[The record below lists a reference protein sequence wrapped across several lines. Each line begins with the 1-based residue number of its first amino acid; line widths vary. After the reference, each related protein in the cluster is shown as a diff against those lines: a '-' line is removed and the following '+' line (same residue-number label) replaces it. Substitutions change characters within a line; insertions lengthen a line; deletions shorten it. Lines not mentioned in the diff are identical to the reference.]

1 MDSRQH
7 VFISHSSQDQ
17 AWAQGVCDALEAAG
31 LRCWLAPRDMAAGV
45 DWPAQ
50 IVEAIANA
58 ALMVLILS
66 EPANRSPQVLRE
78 VDRAVNNGVNVLAL
92 RIGDFPLSRNL
103 EYFISMCHWL
113 DAVGVTQ
120 AECIRQVCANA
131 QAILAKGGAPSPA
144 QTFSAGVRPEP
155 LRAVDAVPI
164 PAAPPAGVQDPEFLK
179 GIESALAQ
187 HLGPIARH
195 LVRQAAAAAPSH
207 QALVASLATELA
219 TEAERQHF
227 LRRCRGLS

>member
-7 VFISHSSQDQ
+7 VFISHSNQDQ
-17 AWAQGVCDALEAAG
+17 AWAQGVCDAFEASG
-31 LRCWLAPRDMAAGV
+31 LRCWMAPRDMAAGV

-78 VDRAVNNGVNVLAL
+78 VDRAVNHGVNVLAL

-113 DAVGVTQ
+113 DAVGLTQ
-120 AECIRQVCANA
+120 EECIRQVCVNA
-131 QAILAKGGAPSPA
+131 QAILAKGSGPAPA
-144 QTFSAGVRPEP
+144 LTFAPPRPLP
-155 LRAVDAVPI
+155 LRAVDADPVP
-164 PAAPPAGVQDPEFLK
+164 APGPTGVRDPDFLK
-179 GIESALAQ
+179 RIESALAL

-195 LVRQAAAAAPSH
+195 LVKQAAAAAPSH
-207 QALVASLATELA
+207 QALLAALATELA
-219 TEAERQHF
+219 TDAERQQF
-227 LRRCRGLS
+227 LQRCRGHS